1 MEPNIEKYLPE
12 GGGFITPTPL
22 EVSIISIAIS
32 LKRIADEISGI
43 PYNHEPG
50 ADNTKHKSGV
60 VDGIM
65 LAIEQGILATR
76 HQG

>member
-1 MEPNIEKYLPE
+1 MNQFEIDSESYGIQGDTQKQA
-12 GGGFITPTPL
+12 I
-22 EVSIISIAIS
+22 VSIAIS

-50 ADNTKHKSGV
+50 ADNTKHKSGI

-65 LAIEQGILATR
+65 LAIEQGILAAR
-76 HQG
+76 QSG